1 MAVQIRRAIEN
12 DAVMAIDTLRRS
24 IIELCVADHQN
35 DQSEIQGWV
44 GNKTVVNWQKWIA
57 REDAIVVV
65 AERDSEIVGVG
76 MASLSGEIMLNY
88 VHPEARFCG
97 VSKSILAALEET
109 LRFLGVQRCRLE
121 STINAQSFY
130 ESCGFRP
137 EAGNALIL
145 FKPL

>member
-1 MAVQIRRAIEN
+1 
-12 DAVMAIDTLRRS
+12 
-24 IIELCVADHQN
+24 
-35 DQSEIQGWV
+35 
-44 GNKTVVNWQKWIA
+44 
-57 REDAIVVV
+57 VVV

-88 VHPEARFCG
+88 VHPEARFGG
-97 VSKSILAALEET
+97 VSKSILATLEET

>member
-1 MAVQIRRAIEN
+1 MAIQIRRATEN

-24 IIELCVADHQN
+24 ITELCVADHQN
-35 DQSEIQGWV
+35 DPSEIEGWA
-44 GNKTVVNWQKWIA
+44 GNKTVETWQKWIA
-57 REDAIVVV
+57 RTDAIVVV
-65 AERDSEIVGVG
+65 AERDSEVIGVG

-97 VSKSILAALEET
+97 VSKSILAAMEDT
-109 LRFLGVQRCRLE
+109 LRSLDVQRCRLE
-121 STINAQSFY
+121 STITAQSFY